1 MVDTVHGRPVGVLQ
15 LERDKMLHDPPTTK
29 KTPWLLWR
37 LARVLRHYDTLL
49 YYYSLTVSLPSAGP
63 TVVLR
68 QAFP

>member
-1 MVDTVHGRPVGVLQ
+1 
-15 LERDKMLHDPPTTK
+15 MLHDPPTTK
-29 KTPWLLWR
+29 TTPWLLWR

-49 YYYSLTVSLPSAGP
+49 YYYSLTVSLPSARP

>member
-15 LERDKMLHDPPTTK
+15 LERDKMLHD
-29 KTPWLLWR
+29 LLWR